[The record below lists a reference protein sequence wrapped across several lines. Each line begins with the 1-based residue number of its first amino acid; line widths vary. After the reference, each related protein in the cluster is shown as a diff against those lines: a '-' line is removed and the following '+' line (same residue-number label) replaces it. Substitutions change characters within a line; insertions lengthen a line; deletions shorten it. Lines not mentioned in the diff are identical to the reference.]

1 LCSTKIACSIDQNPV
16 IIILETRMW
25 KRALSSV
32 VLAVGFTVAMPA
44 MADVTIGNPPDPAT
58 GNCFPFGCA
67 YNAEYQ
73 QVYASSDFS
82 GPITITNLEFYD
94 TQSNTHATQLPT
106 GNWTISLSTTS
117 VTPSTIGATFASNLG
132 GDNTLVFSG
141 NINQPFAFG
150 DTLQIVLSTPFAYNP
165 ADGSLL
171 MDVVGSNVSVPGVL
185 VTFFDIH
192 SGSGIFN
199 RVYCPGAVACAFGSV
214 DDDVGL
220 VTGFSTGNVRVPE
233 PGTLALLGFGLAG
246 LAASR
251 RRKQ

>member
-1 LCSTKIACSIDQNPV
+1 
-16 IIILETRMW
+16 MY

-32 VLAVGFTVAMPA
+32 VLAVGLMVAMPV
-44 MADVTIGNPPDPAT
+44 MADVIIGNPPDPGS

-117 VTPSTIGATFASNLG
+117 VTPVTIGATFASNLG
-132 GDNTLVFSG
+132 GDNTVVFSG
-141 NINQPFAFG
+141 NINQPWAFG
-150 DTLQIVLSTPFAYNP
+150 DTLQIILSTPFTYNP

-171 MDVVGSNVSVPGVL
+171 MDVVGSNVSVPGLL

-192 SGSGIFN
+192 SGSDIFS
-199 RVYCPGAVACAFGSV
+199 RVYCPSETVCGSGSV
-214 DDDVGL
+214 EAVGL
-220 VTGFSTGNVRVPE
+220 VTGFSTGSVPE

-246 LAASR
+246 LAAAR

>member
-1 LCSTKIACSIDQNPV
+1 
-16 IIILETRMW
+16 MY

-32 VLAVGFTVAMPA
+32 VLAVGLLVAMPV
-44 MADVTIGNPPDPAT
+44 MADVIIGNPPDLGS

-94 TQSNTHATQLPT
+94 TQSNTGATQLPT

-132 GDNTLVFSG
+132 GDNTVVFSG
-141 NINQPFAFG
+141 NINQPWAFG
-150 DTLQIVLSTPFAYNP
+150 DTLQIILSTPFAYNP

-171 MDVVGSNVSVPGVL
+171 MDVVGSNVSVPGLL

-192 SGSGIFN
+192 SGSDIFS
-199 RVYCPGAVACAFGSV
+199 RVYCPSATACGSGSV
-214 DDDVGL
+214 EAVGL
-220 VTGFSTGNVRVPE
+220 VTGFSTGKVPE